1 MLIQNTNGPFSL
13 YGAILQYG
21 NGLSEMEVADAENVF
36 IYGLKNERPAVAV
49 WIKNSRNV
57 LVAGIGGPVMLSRTR
72 GKIVVENSSDITLT
86 SLTPDFNN
94 PKRPMMKNPFV
105 VMKNKEIFL
114 PSEEYHR
121 PILYK
126 INSTLK

>member
-1 MLIQNTNGPFSL
+1 VNNTKGPLSI
-13 YGAILQYG
+13 YGVMLQYG

-36 IYGLKNERPAVAV
+36 IYGIKNERPAVAV
-49 WIKNSRNV
+49 WVKNSSNV
-57 LVAGIGGPVMLSRTR
+57 FVAGLGGPVMLSRTR

-94 PKRPMMKNPFV
+94 PGRPMLKSSFV
-105 VMKNKEIFL
+105 VLKIGN
-114 PSEEYHR
+114 EELFTDAYDR

-126 INSTLK
+126 VNDMKTE